1 LSPNELAAEA
11 AKLSVEDR
19 LALLETIW
27 ESLAAAAET
36 GPLLHSHREELDRRL
51 LDLEQNPDDD
61 CL

>member
-1 LSPNELAAEA
+1 MSPNELAAEA

-27 ESLAAAAET
+27 ESLAAAAEKR
-36 GPLLHSHREELDRRL
+36 PLPHSHREELDRRL